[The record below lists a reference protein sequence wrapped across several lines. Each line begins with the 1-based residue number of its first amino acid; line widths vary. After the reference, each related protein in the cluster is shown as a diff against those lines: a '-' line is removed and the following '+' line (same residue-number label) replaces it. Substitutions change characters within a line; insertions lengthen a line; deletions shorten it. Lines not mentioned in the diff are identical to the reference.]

1 MSYRSFSSQKSDLM
15 YTGNT
20 PKNFKVER
28 FILGLPLVHKD
39 KGGCDAQGLPTAAV
53 DYHHF
58 KRVRRF

>member
-1 MSYRSFSSQKSDLM
+1 M